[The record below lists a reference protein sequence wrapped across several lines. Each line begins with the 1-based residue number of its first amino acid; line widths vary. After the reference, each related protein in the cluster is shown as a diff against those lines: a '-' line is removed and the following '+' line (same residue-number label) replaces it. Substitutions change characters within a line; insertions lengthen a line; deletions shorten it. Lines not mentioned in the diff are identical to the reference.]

1 MGDDVSSYPPPMH
14 KEMLASSLAL
24 LLSLNYDSSKWV
36 SDANFIYQI
45 HLFNVLS

>member
-14 KEMLASSLAL
+14 KEMLASLL

>member
-1 MGDDVSSYPPPMH
+1 MGDEVSSYPPRH
-14 KEMLASSLAL
+14 KEMLASLL

-36 SDANFIYQI
+36 SDANFIYHI

>member
-14 KEMLASSLAL
+14 KEMLASLLL